1 MINDI
6 SRLIYRSLVGTITDD
21 ERQRLE
27 AWMAESEENRQAVS
41 RLTDRQ
47 YLKREYR
54 RKQAVDVRRPQEDM
68 QRRIGAPKASART
81 IPLSWRRYVAAAA
94 VVLLIAGT
102 GMYIYNK
109 VGLTPEPAAI
119 TSQRADTEITHGTT
133 QAVLTL
139 ANGQT
144 VSLGADEAANADL
157 LAQLESVTE
166 EHAVGSSND
175 AEEKILTTPRGGEFK
190 VVLEDGTEVWL
201 NAESQLRYPDE
212 FEGEERRVEISGE
225 AYFRVAKDEQRPFFV
240 ETAGQLIR
248 VTGTEFNVNSYSDN
262 QQVLTTLVS
271 GGITTRLLNGN
282 GGELVLTPG
291 HQTVMQMG
299 SDKISVRSVDTDI
312 VTSWTRGKFVFENQT
327 LEQMMRTLSRWYDFQ
342 YEFLDDESR
351 QTVFMGSMPRYGNF
365 PEVLEILE
373 KSGGL
378 KFRQRGKSIAISKK

>member
-1 MINDI
+1 M
-6 SRLIYRSLVGTITDD
+6 TDD

-27 AWMAESEENRQAVS
+27 AWMAESEGNRLAVS

-47 YLKREYR
+47 YLKREYL
-54 RKQAVDVRRPQEDM
+54 RKQAVDIRRPLEDM
-68 QRRIGAPKASART
+68 QRRIEAVKEPVRI
-81 IPLSWRRYVAAAA
+81 IPVGWRRYAAAAA
-94 VVLLIAGT
+94 VFLLIASMGI
-102 GMYIYNK
+102 YLYNK
-109 VGLTPEPAAI
+109 VGQSADSVAI
-119 TSQRADTEITHGTT
+119 TSQQTDTEITHGTT
-133 QAVLTL
+133 QALLTL

-144 VSLGADEAANADL
+144 VSLGANQAVNADL
-157 LAQLESVTE
+157 ISRVENIKEYAADESRDKE
-166 EHAVGSSND
+166 EN
-175 AEEKILTTPRGGEFK
+175 ILTTPRGGEFK

-212 FEGEERRVEISGE
+212 FEGAERRVEVSGE
-225 AYFRVAKDEQRPFFV
+225 AYFRVAKDEQRPFYV

-248 VTGTEFNVNSYSDN
+248 VTGTEFNVSSYSDN

-299 SDKISVRSVDTDI
+299 SDKICVRSVDTDI
-312 VTSWTRGKFVFENQT
+312 VTSWTRGKFVFEDQT
-327 LEQMMRTLSRWYDFQ
+327 LEQMMRTLSRWYDFE
-342 YEFLDDESR
+342 YEFADDDSR

-365 PEVLEILE
+365 SEVLEILE

-378 KFRQRGKSIAISKK
+378 KFRKRGKSITISKK

>member
-1 MINDI
+1 M
-6 SRLIYRSLVGTITDD
+6 
-21 ERQRLE
+21 
-27 AWMAESEENRQAVS
+27 
-41 RLTDRQ
+41 
-47 YLKREYR
+47 
-54 RKQAVDVRRPQEDM
+54 
-68 QRRIGAPKASART
+68 
-81 IPLSWRRYVAAAA
+81 PLRWRRYAAAAA
-94 VVLLIAGT
+94 VYLLIAGT
-102 GMYIYNK
+102 GIYLYNK
-109 VGLTPEPAAI
+109 VGQPRHSAAI
-119 TSQRADTEITHGTT
+119 TAQKSDAEITHGTT
-133 QAVLTL
+133 QAVLTF

-144 VSLGADEAANADL
+144 VSLGADQTVNADL
-157 LAQLESVTE
+157 LSRVENMKEEETTGESK
-166 EHAVGSSND
+166 D
-175 AEEKILTTPRGGEFK
+175 WDEKILTTPRGGEFK

-212 FEGEERRVEISGE
+212 FEGAERRVEVSGE
-225 AYFRVAKDEQRPFFV
+225 VYFRVAKDEQRPFYV

-312 VTSWTRGKFVFENQT
+312 VTSWTRGKFVFEDQT
-327 LEQMMRTLSRWYDFQ
+327 LEQMMRTLSRWYDFE
-342 YEFLDDESR
+342 YEFADEDSR

-365 PEVLEILE
+365 SEVLEILE

-378 KFRQRGKSIAISKK
+378 KFRQRGKSITISKK

>member
-1 MINDI
+1 M
-6 SRLIYRSLVGTITDD
+6 TDD

-27 AWMAESEENRQAVS
+27 AWMAESEENRLAVS

-47 YLKREYR
+47 YLKREYL
-54 RKQAVDVRRPQEDM
+54 RKQAVDIRRPLEDM
-68 QRRIGAPKASART
+68 QRRIEAVKEPVRI
-81 IPLSWRRYVAAAA
+81 IPVGWRRYAAAAA
-94 VVLLIAGT
+94 VFLLIAGA
-102 GMYIYNK
+102 GAYLYNK
-109 VGLTPEPAAI
+109 VEQTADSVAI
-119 TSQRADTEITHGTT
+119 TSQQADTEITHGTT
-133 QAVLTL
+133 QALLTL

-144 VSLGADEAANADL
+144 VSLGADQTVNADL
-157 LAQLESVTE
+157 ISRVENIKEYAADESRDTE
-166 EHAVGSSND
+166 EN
-175 AEEKILTTPRGGEFK
+175 ILTTPRGGEFK

-212 FEGEERRVEISGE
+212 FEGAERRVEVSGE
-225 AYFRVAKDEQRPFFV
+225 AYFRVAKDEQRPFYV

-248 VTGTEFNVNSYSDN
+248 VTGTEFNVSSYSDN

-312 VTSWTRGKFVFENQT
+312 VTSWTRGKFVFEDQT
-327 LEQMMRTLSRWYDFQ
+327 LEQMMRTLSRWYDFE
-342 YEFLDDESR
+342 YEFADEDSR

-365 PEVLEILE
+365 SEVLEILE

-378 KFRQRGKSIAISKK
+378 KFRQRGKSITISKK

>member
-27 AWMAESEENRQAVS
+27 AWMAESEENRLTVS

-47 YLKREYR
+47 YLKREYL
-54 RKQAVDVRRPQEDM
+54 RKQTIDVSRPLEDM
-68 QRRIGAPKASART
+68 KRRIALQKLPART
-81 IPLSWRRYVAAAA
+81 MPLGWRRYAAAAA
-94 VVLLIAGT
+94 VFLLVAGA
-102 GMYIYNK
+102 GVYLYNK
-109 VGLTPEPAAI
+109 VWQAPDSTAI
-119 TSQRADTEITHGTT
+119 TSLQANTEITHGTT

-139 ANGQT
+139 ANGRT
-144 VSLGADEAANADL
+144 VSLGADHALNADL
-157 LAQLESVTE
+157 LA
-166 EHAVGSSND
+166 HAEDLND
-175 AEEKILTTPRGGEFK
+175 EYAEGDSKNTEEKILTTPRGGEFK

-212 FEGEERRVEISGE
+212 FEGAERRVEVSGE

-248 VTGTEFNVNSYSDN
+248 VTGPEFNVNSYSDN

-271 GGITTRLLNGN
+271 GGITTCLLNGN
-282 GGELVLTPG
+282 GGELLLTPG

-299 SDKISVRSVDTDI
+299 ADKISVRSVDTDV
-312 VTSWTRGKFVFENQT
+312 VTSWTRGKFVFEDQT
-327 LEQMMRTLSRWYDFQ
+327 LEQMMRSLSRWYDFE
-342 YEFLDDESR
+342 YEFADEESR
-351 QTVFMGSMPRYGNF
+351 LTVFMGSMPRYGNF
-365 PEVLEILE
+365 SEVLEILE

-378 KFRQRGKSIAISKK
+378 KFRQRGKLITISKK